1 MVVYVI
7 IAGFLGMPWL
17 MLASLIRTFFDG
29 FKK

>member
-17 MLASLIRTFFDG
+17 MLAASIRNFFDG